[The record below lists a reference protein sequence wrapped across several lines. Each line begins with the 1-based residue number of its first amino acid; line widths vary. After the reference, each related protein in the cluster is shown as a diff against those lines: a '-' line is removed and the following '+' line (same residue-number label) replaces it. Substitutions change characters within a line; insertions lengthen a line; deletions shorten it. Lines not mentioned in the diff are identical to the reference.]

1 MTAARVGVPARWPA
15 GTGHCDHLVVR
26 ASGPYLRPCLL
37 DSWPTRSGDVRTV
50 EDGWRTHAA
59 DDRRRWRPP
68 WRGLTLRQ
76 GGRLT
81 GPRQARGQA
90 GAGRA
95 RLGASWGGH
104 EKARQ
109 AAPAGA
115 KCEPVWASRAVE
127 EREPGTRMAP
137 AGSSTAR

>member
-1 MTAARVGVPARWPA
+1 M
-15 GTGHCDHLVVR
+15 
-26 ASGPYLRPCLL
+26 
-37 DSWPTRSGDVRTV
+37 
-50 EDGWRTHAA
+50 
-59 DDRRRWRPP
+59 
-68 WRGLTLRQ
+68 
-76 GGRLT
+76 T

-127 EREPGTRMAP
+127 EREPGTRMGPGWFVNRSFNITLNGQAVQLLMKLP
-137 AGSSTAR
+137 Q